1 MEWQKATEKEKNVF
15 EIPARWL
22 LIHYYEALTI
32 LFRIE
37 NALRIFVFAVLKNEL
52 QDKWADINITS
63 DDSEEGTIKS
73 IAKKRINQASSYG
86 YLGFDI
92 TCSVMHLTSG
102 ELIRLITSNSYWKYF
117 NKFFLGSKEIIK
129 NKLDEI
135 GNIRN
140 SIAHFRPIK
149 EDDVDVVKQNAKH
162 VLAKIEESIF
172 EMTSC
177 KNIVPTN
184 TVDDWYKDLKTIGTE
199 NCILS
204 FNQSS
209 DEQWVKIKL
218 EYNCSVISQRKLLS
232 GRMINY
238 KVLNLI
244 SSAILKQ
251 SPTLSKFIIFM
262 SEYMPRSMTDQES
275 DIEFKKDIFF
285 LFSRKTLSEYYK
297 DIKTE
302 FEKILLTISG
312 EIELIKQDNLAK
324 GKLVEM
330 VSAKATLEKVDGFK
344 YWDLDMKEF
353 KTPISEDDPAEFWGN
368 FSGFDK
374 DFISITESYPWMP
387 VSISKYEVPF

>member
-218 EYNCSVISQRKLLS
+218 EYNCYSN
-232 GRMINY
+232 G
-238 KVLNLI
+238 
-244 SSAILKQ
+244 
-251 SPTLSKFIIFM
+251 II
-262 SEYMPRSMTDQES
+262 
-275 DIEFKKDIFF
+275 
-285 LFSRKTLSEYYK
+285 
-297 DIKTE
+297 
-302 FEKILLTISG
+302 
-312 EIELIKQDNLAK
+312 
-324 GKLVEM
+324 
-330 VSAKATLEKVDGFK
+330 
-344 YWDLDMKEF
+344 
-353 KTPISEDDPAEFWGN
+353 
-368 FSGFDK
+368 
-374 DFISITESYPWMP
+374 
-387 VSISKYEVPF
+387 

>member
-1 MEWQKATEKEKNVF
+1 
-15 EIPARWL
+15 
-22 LIHYYEALTI
+22 
-32 LFRIE
+32 
-37 NALRIFVFAVLKNEL
+37 
-52 QDKWADINITS
+52 
-63 DDSEEGTIKS
+63 
-73 IAKKRINQASSYG
+73 
-86 YLGFDI
+86 
-92 TCSVMHLTSG
+92 
-102 ELIRLITSNSYWKYF
+102 
-117 NKFFLGSKEIIK
+117 
-129 NKLDEI
+129 
-135 GNIRN
+135 
-140 SIAHFRPIK
+140 
-149 EDDVDVVKQNAKH
+149 
-162 VLAKIEESIF
+162 
-172 EMTSC
+172 
-177 KNIVPTN
+177 
-184 TVDDWYKDLKTIGTE
+184 
-199 NCILS
+199 
-204 FNQSS
+204 
-209 DEQWVKIKL
+209 
-218 EYNCSVISQRKLLS
+218 
-232 GRMINY
+232 MINY